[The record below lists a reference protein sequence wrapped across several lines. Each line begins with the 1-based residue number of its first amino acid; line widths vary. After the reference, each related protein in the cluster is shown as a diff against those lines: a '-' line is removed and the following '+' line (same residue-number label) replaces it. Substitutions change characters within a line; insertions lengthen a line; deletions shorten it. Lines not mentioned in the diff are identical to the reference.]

1 MQKNSAR
8 GGSRRALAQVAGG
21 LLLLALLAGC
31 DDSSNAAQ
39 QQAALPPPPQ
49 VTVAKPLVRE
59 VVEDDEFI
67 GRFEAVD
74 EVDIRARVG
83 GYLQQ
88 VHFTDGAVV
97 AKGDLLFTI
106 DQRPFETTVAQAQA
120 NLTIAQS
127 PVEFTATELE
137 RARELA
143 TRGNISVSAQVGRA
157 TGRDRGLQCV

>member
-88 VHFTDGAVV
+88 VHFTRSEERRVGKECVS
-97 AKGDLLFTI
+97 TC
-106 DQRPFETTVAQAQA
+106 RSRW
-120 NLTIAQS
+120 S
-127 PVEFTATELE
+127 PYH
-137 RARELA
+137 
-143 TRGNISVSAQVGRA
+143 
-157 TGRDRGLQCV
+157 

>member
-1 MQKNSAR
+1 MLM
-8 GGSRRALAQVAGG
+8 ALV
-21 LLLLALLAGC
+21 AGC

-39 QQAALPPPPQ
+39 QQAALPPPPE
-49 VTVAKPLVRE
+49 VTVAQPLVRE

-106 DQRPFETTVAQAQA
+106 DQRPFEPTVAQAPA
-120 NLTIAQS
+120 NLTHAQYH
-127 PVEFTATELE
+127 VEPTDPENGMAVCLE
-137 RARELA
+137 RVCTA
-143 TRGNISVSAQVGRA
+143 G
-157 TGRDRGLQCV
+157 